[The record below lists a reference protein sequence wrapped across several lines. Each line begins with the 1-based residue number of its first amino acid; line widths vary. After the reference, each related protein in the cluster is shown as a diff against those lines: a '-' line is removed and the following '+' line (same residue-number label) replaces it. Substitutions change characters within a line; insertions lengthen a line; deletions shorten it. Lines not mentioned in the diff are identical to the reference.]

1 MKVYKR
7 KLIGHTA
14 SGVKTY
20 QFYRVDVTDYA
31 FIEYVVYDP
40 ESREY
45 ALTPFV
51 QSFITGEFEILY
63 VRDPYHDK
71 YMELCGITGR
81 VLERY
86 WKLIYRSI

>member
-1 MKVYKR
+1 MKIYKR
-7 KLIGHTA
+7 KLIGYTA

-31 FIEYVVYDP
+31 FINCVVYNP
-40 ESREY
+40 LGREC

-51 QSFITGEFEILY
+51 QSFITGGFEILY
-63 VRDPYHDK
+63 VRDPYTDE

-81 VLERY
+81 VLETY
-86 WKLIYRSI
+86 WKLIYRSV

>member
-14 SGVKTY
+14 SDVKTY

-31 FIEYVVYDP
+31 FIQPVVSYNDKDVI
-40 ESREY
+40 
-45 ALTPFV
+45 LTPFV
-51 QSFITGEFEILY
+51 QSHITGEFEILY

-81 VLERY
+81 VLGIY